1 VFLRLLLLFTILPVL
16 ELALLI
22 KIGRAIDVGPT
33 LGLVIVTGVVG
44 AALAKH
50 QGLRALRRIQEDL
63 AQGRMPT
70 TELVNGLM
78 ILVAGAVLITPG
90 IITDAFGFALLIP
103 PIRAVLRRRVVA
115 YFKKH
120 AVITFE
126 SSVVSPAGDD
136 GFIDVEAHSAS
147 PEERNA
153 RQEESDRE
161 QLQ

>member
-1 VFLRLLLLFTILPVL
+1 MLLFTILPVL

-22 KIGRAIDVGPT
+22 KIGRAIAVGPT
-33 LGLVIVTGVVG
+33 IGLVIVTGVVG

-50 QGLRALRRIQEDL
+50 QGLRTLRRIQEDL

-103 PIRAVLRRRVVA
+103 PIRALLRRRVVT

-120 AVITFE
+120 AVVTFQ
-126 SSVVSPAGDD
+126 SSVGPAAGDD
-136 GFIDVEAHSAS
+136 GFIDVEAQSSS
-147 PEERNA
+147 PEERHD
-153 RQEESDRE
+153 RQGESDRE
-161 QLQ
+161 RLQ